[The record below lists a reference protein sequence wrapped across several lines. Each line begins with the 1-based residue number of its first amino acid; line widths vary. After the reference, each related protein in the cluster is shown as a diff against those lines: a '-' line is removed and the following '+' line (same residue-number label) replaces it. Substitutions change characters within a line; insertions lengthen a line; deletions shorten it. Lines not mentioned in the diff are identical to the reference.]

1 MLNLGVVLVLMLMG
15 AAILFGEEGVVAAV
29 GVVLLIAF
37 AKIPSMRGASHHS
50 AFMAT
55 ARLIVTRF

>member
-29 GVVLLIAF
+29 GVFLLIAF
-37 AKIPSMRGASHHS
+37 AKSRA
-50 AFMAT
+50 
-55 ARLIVTRF
+55 